1 MRRDVALRLLLYYEV
16 IILSRYIYHIIRGN
30 DIYVG
35 QADRSEEAWEVRGRL
50 MEHFLNTYYAK
61 GYKDSSVKMIKS
73 GMLQDIQLHV
83 YSDSN
88 YGLSDECYES
98 FFSLWNPGIGKTKSR
113 RKLTA
118 EEKEKTFTIQ
128 TEKAPLV
135 VSDFDKL
142 NAAEIMHSVI
152 MQLRGYNIVGK
163 SMGGQNVATFLNT
176 EDSAISL
183 NKNTSPQQALN
194 ILSRDWSAVERKKL
208 NESVKEIMDRFWNS
222 HLDAIVYIYTNQEMK
237 KETWK
242 ELKTLLMTDLQKLG
256 ESQLD
261 KTITISFNEHNL
273 PKAIAAFLRS
283 LTGALARE
291 FNGMKVK
298 SEKDF
303 QQKVLE
309 KLKKL
314 NIGAMFPTGEL
325 ITIDVKVNNNNLAFW
340 TKHPITETN
349 VANDSQY
356 VNSLKHITSLRMNY
370 IANKSGKNAKTVA
383 ELSSQVE
390 SAYKDKNITIT
401 RWGKYFS
408 TVIRTTDFW
417 KNFNMKTEVLK
428 SGKIK
433 AVQRDRMSINAI
445 DYY

>member
-1 MRRDVALRLLLYYEV
+1 M
-16 IILSRYIYHIIRGN
+16 SRYIYHIIRGN

-35 QADRSEEAWEVRGRL
+35 QADRSEEAWDVRGRL

-61 GYKDSSVKMIKS
+61 GYKDSSVKLIKS
-73 GMLQDIQLHV
+73 GMFQDIELHV

-88 YGLSDECYES
+88 YGLSNECYES

-113 RKLTA
+113 RKLTS

-128 TEKAPLV
+128 TENAPLV

-194 ILSRDWSAVERKKL
+194 ILSRDWSAIERKKL
-208 NESVKEIMDRFWNS
+208 NEGVKEIMDRFWNS
-222 HLDAIVYIYTNQEMK
+222 HLDAIVYIYTNQEIK

-242 ELKTLLMTDLQKLG
+242 ELRTLLMTDLQKLG

-261 KTITISFNEHNL
+261 KTITISFNEQNL
-273 PKAIAAFLRS
+273 PKAVAIFLRNLMGVLKRDLS
-283 LTGALARE
+283 
-291 FNGMKVK
+291 GMTVK
-298 SEKDF
+298 DEKDF

-309 KLKKL
+309 RLQKL
-314 NIGAMFPTGEL
+314 NLGAMFPTGEL
-325 ITIDVKVNNNNLAFW
+325 IIIDVQVNNDNLAFW
-340 TKHPITETN
+340 TSYPITETD
-349 VANDSQY
+349 VANNPQY
-356 VNSLKHITSLRMNY
+356 ANSLKHITSLRMNY
-370 IANKSGKNAKTVA
+370 IANKSAKNAKTVA

-390 SAYKDKNITIT
+390 AGYKAKNITVV
-401 RWGKYFS
+401 RWSKYFP

-433 AVQRDRMSINAI
+433 AVQRDRMSTSAI
-445 DYY
+445 EYY

>member
-1 MRRDVALRLLLYYEV
+1 M
-16 IILSRYIYHIIRGN
+16 SRYIYHIIRGN

-35 QADRSEEAWEVRGRL
+35 QADRSEEPWEVKGRL

-61 GYKDSSVKMIKS
+61 GYKDSSVKLIKS
-73 GMLQDIQLHV
+73 GMFQDIELHV
-83 YSDSN
+83 YSDED
-88 YGLSDECYES
+88 YGLSKDCYKS

-113 RKLTA
+113 RKFTS
-118 EEKEKTFTIQ
+118 EEKGEQIFTIQ
-128 TEKAPLV
+128 TENASLV

-208 NESVKEIMDRFWNS
+208 NDGVKEIMNKFWSS

-242 ELKTLLMTDLQKLG
+242 ELRTLLMTDLQKLG

-261 KTITISFNEHNL
+261 KTITISFNEQNL
-273 PKAIAAFLRS
+273 PKAIAVFLRN
-283 LTGALARE
+283 LMGALKRDLS
-291 FNGMKVK
+291 GMTVK
-298 SEKDF
+298 DDKDF

-309 KLKKL
+309 RLQKL
-314 NIGAMFPTGEL
+314 NLGAMFPTGEL
-325 ITIDVKVNNNNLAFW
+325 ITVDVQVNNDNLAAW
-340 TKHPITETN
+340 TTCQIAETD
-349 VANDSQY
+349 VSGDSQY

-370 IANKSGKNAKTVA
+370 IANRSAKNAKTVA
-383 ELSSQVE
+383 ELSAQVE
-390 SAYKDKNITIT
+390 AGYKDKNITIT
-401 RWGKYFS
+401 RWNKYFP
-408 TVIRTTDFW
+408 TVIKTTDFW

-433 AVQRDRMSINAI
+433 AVQRDRLSTSSI

>member
-1 MRRDVALRLLLYYEV
+1 M
-16 IILSRYIYHIIRGN
+16 SRYIYHIIHGN

-35 QADRSEEAWEVRGRL
+35 QADRGEEAWDVKGRL

-73 GMLQDIQLHV
+73 GMFQDIELHV

-88 YGLSDECYES
+88 YGLSNECYES

-113 RKLTA
+113 RKLTS

-128 TEKAPLV
+128 TENASLV

-208 NESVKEIMDRFWNS
+208 NEGVKEIMDRFWSN

-242 ELKTLLMTDLQKLG
+242 ELRTLLMTDLQKLG

-261 KTITISFNEHNL
+261 KTITISFNEQNL
-273 PKAIAAFLRS
+273 PKAVAIFLRN
-283 LTGALARE
+283 LMGALKRDLS
-291 FNGMKVK
+291 GMTVK
-298 SEKDF
+298 DGKDF

-309 KLKKL
+309 RLQKL

-325 ITIDVKVNNNNLAFW
+325 IMIDVKVNNNNLAFW
-340 TKHPITETN
+340 TSYPITETD
-349 VANDSQY
+349 VAKNSQY
-356 VNSLKHITSLRMNY
+356 ADSLKRITSLRMNY
-370 IANKSGKNAKTVA
+370 IANKSAKNAKTVA

-390 SAYKDKNITIT
+390 AGYKAKNITVV
-401 RWGKYFS
+401 RWAKYFS

-417 KNFNMKTEVLK
+417 KNFNIKTEVLK

-433 AVQRDRMSINAI
+433 AVQRDRISISAI